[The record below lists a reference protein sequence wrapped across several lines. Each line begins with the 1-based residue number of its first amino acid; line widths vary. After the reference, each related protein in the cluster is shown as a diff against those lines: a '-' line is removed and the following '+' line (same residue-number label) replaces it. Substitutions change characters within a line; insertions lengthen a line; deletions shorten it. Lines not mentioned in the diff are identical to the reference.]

1 MANTNPVKLIAVNKG
16 ADFTI
21 DLSAFP
27 EVEPV
32 FAYVDDMDCDL
43 EVLNGLVIDGQIRVD
58 ERPPFM
64 WLEGERNCIRLKA
77 SIDCRNGEF
86 ASFRSLTVGEFCV
99 EIYYITPGNIAQL
112 LYQDDFC
119 FK

>member
-1 MANTNPVKLIAVNKG
+1 MSNTNPVKLIAVNKG

-27 EVEPV
+27 DVEPV
-32 FAYVDDMDCDL
+32 FAYVDDMNCDV
-43 EVLNGLVIDGQIRVD
+43 EMLNGLVIDGQIRVD

-86 ASFRSLTVGEFCV
+86 ASFRSFCWG
-99 EIYYITPGNIAQL
+99 ILCRNL
-112 LYQDDFC
+112 LYNAR
-119 FK
+119 